1 MKYEKILLALELIE
15 GELDDASNQL
25 PDYNAN
31 SDAQV
36 SLDCAKNELYCLK
49 DDIEKSILDENR
61 VISGDELEEVLHHPP
76 VSLL

>member
-15 GELDDASNQL
+15 AELDDASNQL
-25 PDYNAN
+25 PEYNAN

-49 DDIEKSILDENR
+49 DDIERAILNEKKLDPIDR
-61 VISGDELEEVLHHPP
+61 FADDK
-76 VSLL
+76 

>member
-36 SLDCAKNELYCLK
+36 SIDCAKNELYCLK
-49 DDIEKSILDENR
+49 DDLEKAILTEKKLDPIDR
-61 VISGDELEEVLHHPP
+61 FAD
-76 VSLL
+76 